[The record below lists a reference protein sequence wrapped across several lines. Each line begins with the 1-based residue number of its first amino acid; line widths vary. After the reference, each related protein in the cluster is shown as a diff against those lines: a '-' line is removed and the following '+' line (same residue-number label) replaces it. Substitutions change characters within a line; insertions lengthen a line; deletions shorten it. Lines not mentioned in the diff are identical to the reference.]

1 MIKVIWKV
9 SKQTLKHYFYN
20 YICHNMTPVDKKA
33 RKKKKRMHTFEKT
46 TELI

>member
-20 YICHNMTPVDKKA
+20 YICHNMTPVDKK
-33 RKKKKRMHTFEKT
+33 KKKRMHTFEKT

>member
-33 RKKKKRMHTFEKT
+33 RKKKKNAHP
-46 TELI
+46 LIKKQRN